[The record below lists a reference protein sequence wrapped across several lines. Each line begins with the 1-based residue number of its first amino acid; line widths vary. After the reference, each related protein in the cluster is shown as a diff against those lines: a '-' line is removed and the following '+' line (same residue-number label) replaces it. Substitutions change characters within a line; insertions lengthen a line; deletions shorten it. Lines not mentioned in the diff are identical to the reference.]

1 MGKRVIILSA
11 VVFSVLLMV
20 FSGCGPSATD
30 LEWEGTLKGY
40 WKPVNEESGERYTA
54 IPYYH
59 FGDDAQGATKYYKYE
74 TTDTMVW
81 EIRRK
86 QLNIYYKEAVSG
98 YNIGYNQYNSRAL
111 IHIRKIAENEVLVS
125 QLYNSGAQSDYKL
138 VRITP
143 DDFYYSYVDTTS
155 STSGSGSGQHT
166 IDNTF

>member
-1 MGKRVIILSA
+1 MKGKKFFILVAAA
-11 VVFSVLLMV
+11 VSVMLFS
-20 FSGCGPSATD
+20 FPGCGPSATD

-40 WKPVNEESGERYTA
+40 WKPVNEETGERYTA

-59 FGDDAQGATKYYKYE
+59 FGDDAQGATKYYKYD

-111 IHIRKIAENEVLVS
+111 IHIRKVAENEVLVS

-138 VRITP
+138 LRITP
-143 DDFYYSYVDTTS
+143 EEFYSSYVDTTS
-155 STSGSGSGQHT
+155 SSGSSGHQT
-166 IDNTF
+166 IDDTF

>member
-1 MGKRVIILSA
+1 MMGKRFLILLA
-11 VVFSVLLMV
+11 VLVSVLVML
-20 FSGCGPSATD
+20 FPGCGPSAAD
-30 LEWEGTLKGY
+30 LEWEESLKGY
-40 WKPVNEESGERYTA
+40 WRPVNEESGERYTA

-59 FGDDAQGATKYYKYE
+59 FGDSAQGATKYYKYD

-111 IHIRKIAENEVLVS
+111 IHIRKVAENEVLVS

-138 VRITP
+138 LRITP
-143 DDFYYSYVDTTS
+143 EEFYSSYVDTTS
-155 STSGSGSGQHT
+155 SSSSGSGQHN
-166 IDNTF
+166 IDDTF